1 MRPDHRKSEA
11 LQRRSAHLWHGATG
25 PPVAVSRSRCAANPL
40 PPLPCW
46 RSEFSALVGLR
57 PDFQTEAAKAAAV
70 LRAPAAVKRAEPVV
84 RPEAALP
91 EAAARQVKAEAR
103 PYAAVAPAP
112 AARSACAPAAAEERS
127 CASQSRT
134 ADNVHPAGPSQCASN
149 PQPNGVRAAS
159 VHAARAVLRA
169 AAGIVL
175 RHSELHVPSAER
187 LRSKRRPVR
196 FDPGRDR
203 GLRLRLSC
211 GRAGR

>member
-112 AARSACAPAAAEERS
+112 AARSACAPAAAEERR

-134 ADNVHPAGPSQCASN
+134 ADNVHPAGPSQCASA
-149 PQPNGVRAAS
+149 PPAEWGACRLRARRPRRSARRCR
-159 VHAARAVLRA
+159 HRAPALRAARAFRRTFAVKTEA
-169 AAGIVL
+169 
-175 RHSELHVPSAER
+175 SA
-187 LRSKRRPVR
+187 V
-196 FDPGRDR
+196 
-203 GLRLRLSC
+203 
-211 GRAGR
+211 